1 MSRAMK
7 KLVFLSLVLVLAACQ
22 SDTKNIEKKID
33 DLNKKIDNLVARGG
47 VGAGAAAP
55 RAPRPEPDRSKTYAV
70 PIDNDPF
77 DGPADAKVTLVKA
90 YDYACGYCEKVRE
103 TMDDLKKKYGNDLR
117 IVYKQ
122 LVIHPKNAM
131 VGALAFCAAGKQGKH
146 REMDALIWD
155 KGFNA
160 RQLDLTD
167 VPMPAAAPA
176 EQPAQGQAQPPPR
189 PQMVKC
195 WDHPEGCKNVYGYAA
210 ELGLNMD
217 KFKADLKGECQTVV
231 ANDGRQL
238 SQFGLSST
246 PSFFI
251 NGRFISGAQP
261 IAQFSALIDEE
272 LKKANERIAAGT
284 PAAQYYQQWV
294 MQKGMKSL
302 TQQ

>member
-1 MSRAMK
+1 VEVMK
-7 KLVFLSLVLVLAACQ
+7 KLVLLSLVLAACQ
-22 SDTKNIEKKID
+22 SDTKNIEKKLD
-33 DLNKKIDNLVARGG
+33 DLNKKLDNLVARGG
-47 VGAGAAAP
+47 IGAGAAAP

-90 YDYACGYCEKVRE
+90 YDYACGYCEKVRG

-131 VGALAFCAAGKQGKH
+131 LGALAFCAASKQGKH

-167 VPMPAAAPA
+167 VPLPAAQP
-176 EQPAQGQAQPPPR
+176 EKPAQGQAQPR
-189 PQMVKC
+189 PQTVKC
-195 WDHPEGCKNVYGYAA
+195 WDHPDGCKNVYGYAA

-217 KFKADLKGECQTVV
+217 KFKADLKGECTAFV

-238 SQFGLSST
+238 AQFGISST

-261 IAQFSALIDEE
+261 IEQFSALIDQE

-284 PAAQYYQQWV
+284 PAASYYQQWV
-294 MQKGMKSL
+294 MAKGMKSL
-302 TQQ
+302 TQ

>member
-1 MSRAMK
+1 MK
-7 KLVFLSLVLVLAACQ
+7 KLVLLSLVLAACQ

-47 VGAGAAAP
+47 IGGAAP
-55 RAPRPEPDRSKTYAV
+55 RPQRPEPDRSKTYAV

-90 YDYACGYCEKVRE
+90 YDYACGYCEKVRG
-103 TMDDLKKKYGNDLR
+103 TMDELKQKYGNDLR

-131 VGALAFCAAGKQGKH
+131 LGALAFCAAGKQGKH

-155 KGFNA
+155 KGFKA

-167 VPMPAAAPA
+167 VPLAAAPPA
-176 EQPAQGQAQPPPR
+176 EQPAAGQAQPQPR
-189 PQMVKC
+189 PQTVKC
-195 WDHPEGCKNVYGYAA
+195 WDHPDGCKNVYGYAA

-217 KFKADLKGECQTVV
+217 RFKADLKGECSTIV

-246 PSFFI
+246 PSFFV

-284 PAAQYYQQWV
+284 PAASYYQQWI

-302 TQQ
+302 TQ